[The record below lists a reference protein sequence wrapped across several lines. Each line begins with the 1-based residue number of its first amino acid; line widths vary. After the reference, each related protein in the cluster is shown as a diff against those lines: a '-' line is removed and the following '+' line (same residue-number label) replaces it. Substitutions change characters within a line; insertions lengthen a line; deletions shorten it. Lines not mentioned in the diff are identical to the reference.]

1 METLFVGYP
10 ERPIS
15 CVTGSDQVNEDRILD
30 KLDAIESQGGE
41 ALAQIKVLQEQIKAL
56 PDHETRIRALEQ
68 WRWGLVG
75 VSTLLATGFT
85 TYASAKGGA

>member
-1 METLFVGYP
+1 MQALSVGYS

-30 KLDAIESQGGE
+30 KLEAIDTQGGQ
-41 ALAQIKVLQEQIKAL
+41 ALVEIRALQEQIKAL